1 MFPNIRNIY
10 FPMRAQTFISTAEA
24 AFVGRLT
31 DRQINRIVD
40 EHLVPPWLLSQTGN
54 SRSFARLTAAFA
66 RFYIDMENTLAAG
79 ARRYVVDTLCKRVS
93 DLELDQR
100 QVVLRLADLP
110 KNLDW
115 SVTMPNVVVDI
126 APYVADAYTRA
137 KEIDRADSLVAI
149 DPETMS
155 GAPSFAG
162 TRVPIEVVLAS
173 LDEGVSM
180 ERLKASY
187 PFLTD
192 AHVEAARTYAAVH
205 PRRGRPRKLMEHHPT
220 LRERSSKVVRPT
232 RR

>member
-1 MFPNIRNIY
+1 
-10 FPMRAQTFISTAEA
+10 MRAQAFISTAEA

-31 DRQINRIVD
+31 DRQINRVVD
-40 EHLVPPWLLSQTGN
+40 EHLVPSWLLSQTGT

-66 RFYIDMENTLAAG
+66 RFYIDMENTLAAS
-79 ARRYVVDTLCKRVS
+79 ARRHVVDTLCKRVS
-93 DLELDQR
+93 DLEFDQR

-110 KNLDW
+110 QNLDW

-126 APYVADAYTRA
+126 APFVADAYARA
-137 KEIDRADSLVAI
+137 KEIDLADSLIAN

-155 GAPSFAG
+155 GAPCFSG
-162 TRVPIEVVLAS
+162 TRVPIDVVLAS

-205 PRRGRPRKLMEHHPT
+205 PRRGRPRKLIEHNPS
-220 LRERSSKVVRPT
+220 LRVRSTKIVRPAK
-232 RR
+232 R